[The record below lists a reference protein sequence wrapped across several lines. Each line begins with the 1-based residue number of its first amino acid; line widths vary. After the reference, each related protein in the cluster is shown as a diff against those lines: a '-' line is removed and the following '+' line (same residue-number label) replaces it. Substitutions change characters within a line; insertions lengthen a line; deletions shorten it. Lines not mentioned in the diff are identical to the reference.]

1 MAKNSL
7 NRVERNIEICCS
19 EITEIPLKIFKLP
32 FNIVHVMFTDQYSV
46 IPVFKIYL
54 LNREKD
60 ESATYLPT
68 FENSKSYLFHILGNL
83 GIQHGA
89 KFKCPDF

>member
-19 EITEIPLKIFKLP
+19 EITEIPRKIFKLP

-46 IPVFKIYL
+46 IPVF
-54 LNREKD
+54 
-60 ESATYLPT
+60 
-68 FENSKSYLFHILGNL
+68 
-83 GIQHGA
+83 
-89 KFKCPDF
+89 